1 MTACGDAHL
10 ITMASNEGPTWKIIQ
25 KHRVYFEDHLYPF
38 AADVLSHSDQGDII
52 RRREYTKLMIEKDPI
67 NQIRSLIDLVLDKG
81 EESCTQF
88 LREVLLPLG
97 SKIPQLREWVACNEE
112 LLCRLGLTL
121 GRDGDKVLYEAAFY
135 DSGALVVMEANGPAY
150 QIIKSNKVKLQ
161 TFLQVKYS
169 DALDHSLQADI
180 VDDQE
185 YRSLKSETNPVE
197 RTRGLFDL
205 VLVKGNKVCM
215 KFLQAVLVVMRIV
228 IPLLDQ
234 WISENEQ
241 HIKEMGI
248 DLSRGGD
255 TVIPG
260 ATSSPT
266 PHISG
271 ADSHDFGALV
281 VMEANGP
288 AYQIIK
294 SNKVKLQTYL
304 QAKYS
309 DALDHSLQAD
319 IVDDQEYRSLKSET
333 NPVER
338 TRGLFDL
345 VLGKGNGV
353 CMKFLQAVLVVMRI
367 VIPLLDQWISENEQH
382 IKEIGID
389 LNRGGN
395 TAIPGAASSPTPH
408 ISGADSRTTKNPST
422 WKKFVKRKKK
432 SEDDNYTE
440 SLLKLTSLT
449 RDYNAR
455 PGEAAVF
462 LLERLVKP
470 ILVLYYHDLM
480 ARGKKHE
487 EMMERAEREGMTYK
501 KLFDLIGPMG
511 KKTHPRLVVVVGTP
525 GSGKTMLSKFIVHSL
540 LLGRRVFARR
550 FKHIVLIAFR
560 QLNNLGETSLA
571 EMFSLLHSCLGERAD
586 EVFANQER
594 ALFVMDGLDEFGK
607 RLDYATAC
615 TDPHETTTIEAI
627 IASLVIGNLLPK
639 ASVLMT
645 TRPITMEQLSE
656 ANVDRA
662 VEITGFSQEDKIEF
676 FNKFYKDK
684 SLTEGALKLLQ
695 QSETVNILC
704 HNPSFCQITAIT
716 LMEHLQKHPN
726 SDISLKSTTD
736 LFTQYLCGLIEHHG
750 RSRSD
755 AKEVVSALANMALKG
770 VQQNVQM
777 FSERDLEEFG
787 VSSSELGSTFLNKVF
802 TCEGIRKGSCYSF
815 SHLTIQEFFAAIA
828 MHLSHPTRS
837 VSDII
842 KAIEDS
848 KDGRFDVF
856 QRFLCGLAS
865 NAPWKIFEGILDP
878 PSGNSPKEIVEWL
891 KHRVDTQNTNKH
903 RLISLLHSLHELQD
917 HKAVSDITRPMT
929 EIDLSYT
936 KLSLQDCA
944 VLSWILQHREE
955 PIEKLNLQ
963 SCGIGTEEMKRLQPA
978 LQKCKELCLQC
989 CSLTDKS
996 SSSFT
1001 DILKANTGL
1010 KKLVLSGNKIRD
1022 SGIQHLA
1029 DGMAGRKVHLE
1040 ELELDRCSLTFK
1052 SGSSLSVILKAN
1064 TGMKWLELSDN
1075 KITDRGLQLLVDG
1088 MVGRE
1093 WSLEQLDLVR
1103 CSLTEKSVFSLG
1115 LILVANTGLKNLAL
1129 SDNKITDSG
1138 LKFLADGMVGREGSL
1153 ETLDLQRC
1161 SLTDKSIPALRAI
1174 ISTNKSLRSLWIKEN
1189 GFSEKKMN
1197 EMKLKWTH
1205 RRDLNI

>member
-1 MTACGDAHL
+1 
-10 ITMASNEGPTWKIIQ
+10 
-25 KHRVYFEDHLYPF
+25 
-38 AADVLSHSDQGDII
+38 
-52 RRREYTKLMIEKDPI
+52 
-67 NQIRSLIDLVLDKG
+67 
-81 EESCTQF
+81 
-88 LREVLLPLG
+88 
-97 SKIPQLREWVACNEE
+97 
-112 LLCRLGLTL
+112 
-121 GRDGDKVLYEAAFY
+121 
-135 DSGALVVMEANGPAY
+135 
-150 QIIKSNKVKLQ
+150 
-161 TFLQVKYS
+161 
-169 DALDHSLQADI
+169 
-180 VDDQE
+180 
-185 YRSLKSETNPVE
+185 
-197 RTRGLFDL
+197 
-205 VLVKGNKVCM
+205 
-215 KFLQAVLVVMRIV
+215 
-228 IPLLDQ
+228 
-234 WISENEQ
+234 
-241 HIKEMGI
+241 
-248 DLSRGGD
+248 
-255 TVIPG
+255 
-260 ATSSPT
+260 
-266 PHISG
+266 
-271 ADSHDFGALV
+271 
-281 VMEANGP
+281 MEANGP

-345 VLGKGNGV
+345 VLGKGKGV

-395 TAIPGAASSPTPH
+395 TAIPGAASSQP
-408 ISGADSRTTKNPST
+408 
-422 WKKFVKRKKK
+422 
-432 SEDDNYTE
+432 DDNYTE

-684 SLTEGALKLLQ
+684 SLTERALKLLQ

-978 LQKCKELCLQC
+978 LQKCKELW
-989 CSLTDKS
+989 
-996 SSSFT
+996 
-1001 DILKANTGL
+1001 
-1010 KKLVLSGNKIRD
+1010 LSGNKIRD

-1153 ETLDLQRC
+1153 ETLE
-1161 SLTDKSIPALRAI
+1161 
-1174 ISTNKSLRSLWIKEN
+1174 IKEN